1 MSSIFMSIDSN
12 GEIKGEAKDQN
23 HKDWIDL
30 ESVSWSHSRTIAAG
44 VKSSQRSRGETFF
57 NDISIASMMHK
68 GSMKIQQYAATG
80 KVMKAVEIHFC
91 RSGADGQKGLETYLT
106 IKLTDCLI
114 TSYSTGITGEDVPVE
129 QYSLN
134 FTKVEMEYKEA
145 DSKGIMKTA
154 SAFTFDKE
162 TQSAA

>member
-1 MSSIFMSIDSN
+1 MASIFMSVDKNADIM
-12 GEIKGEAKDQN
+12 GESKDAD
-23 HKDWIDL
+23 HKDWIIL
-30 ESVSWSHSRTIAAG
+30 ESVSWNHSRTIAAG

-57 NDISIASMMHK
+57 NDIAIASMMHK

-80 KVMKAVEIHFC
+80 KVMKSVIIHFC
-91 RSGADGQKGLETYLT
+91 RSGADGEKAVVEYLT
-106 IKLTDCLI
+106 ITLTDCLV
-114 TSYSTGITGEDVPVE
+114 TSYSTAIAGEDIPIE
-129 QYSLN
+129 TYTLN

-145 DSKGIMKTA
+145 DSKGTNKTA